1 MPHRLTAAVAVTFAL
16 AGPSAM
22 AQSNGQADDSVR
34 VIPRLDRA
42 EGRAATDEIEV
53 SLFGGYA
60 RTESP
65 RGGYGANVTGGGAE
79 RFLVDSE
86 RRLDGLEFGGRIRW
100 TAPPQF
106 CRLHGDK
113 PIVNWLSPPSGEASR
128 GLYLFLDGRYGN
140 ADGSNGATD
149 P

>member
-1 MPHRLTAAVAVTFAL
+1 MLHRLTAAVAVTFAL

-42 EGRAATDEIEV
+42 EGHAATDEIEV

-65 RGGYGANVTGGGAE
+65 QAGFGTIITGG
-79 RFLVDSE
+79 DS
-86 RRLDGLEFGGRIRW
+86 W
-100 TAPPQF
+100 A
-106 CRLHGDK
+106 C
-113 PIVNWLSPPSGEASR
+113 S
-128 GLYLFLDGRYGN
+128 
-140 ADGSNGATD
+140 
-149 P
+149 